1 MRAVRNRSTY
11 IRRRIGLVAVALLLV
26 SAGVAGADAG
36 TETRS
41 AAPPIQAPA
50 TSPEQLTEG
59 RQAPIPA
66 TCEATADRLSCSATL
81 R

>member
-1 MRAVRNRSTY
+1 MAVGKRSTY
-11 IRRRIGLVAVALLLV
+11 IRRRIGLVAVALLFV

-36 TETRS
+36 TETSS
-41 AAPPIQAPA
+41 AAAPIQEPAPSA
-50 TSPEQLTEG
+50 LEVPEG
-59 RQAPIPA
+59 PQAPIPA